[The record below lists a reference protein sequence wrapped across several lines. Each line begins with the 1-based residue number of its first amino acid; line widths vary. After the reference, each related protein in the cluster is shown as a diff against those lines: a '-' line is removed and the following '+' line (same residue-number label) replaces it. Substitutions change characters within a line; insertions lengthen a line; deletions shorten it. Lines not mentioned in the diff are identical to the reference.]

1 MALKH
6 ENVFDVRMADRH
18 LGMGK
23 LTLEQLQAHLDAL
36 PDLADKAMPSSV
48 QFVHGVRSR
57 DLTDTYTDIDDE

>member
-6 ENVFDVRMADRH
+6 ENVFDVRMTDRH
-18 LGMGK
+18 LGTGK
-23 LTLEQLQAHLDAL
+23 ISPEQLQAHLDAL
-36 PDLADKAMPSSV
+36 PDLADKAVTSSV